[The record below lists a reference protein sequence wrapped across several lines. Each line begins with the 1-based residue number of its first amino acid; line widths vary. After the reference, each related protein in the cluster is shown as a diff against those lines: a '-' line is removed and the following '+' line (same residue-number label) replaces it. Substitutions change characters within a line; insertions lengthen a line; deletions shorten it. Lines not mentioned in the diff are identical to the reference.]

1 MIHEHY
7 DQQTDADT
15 RRRAGQDV
23 RGRGEG
29 GAMTPQPDA
38 AKVSKLILDLARW
51 QVDTQLTTADNYDS
65 KSTAMLGLVG
75 VALGL
80 VLTFKGAL
88 GSGWW
93 VSALVLLA
101 AAACALLA
109 IRDRAYHYG
118 PEPEQFYNEYGGLD
132 EAEAN
137 VKLLSHLLPSL
148 AANDTAIKWKSR
160 CFMGSIT
167 LLVFA
172 GGVAVVELMV
182 R

>member
-1 MIHEHY
+1 
-7 DQQTDADT
+7 
-15 RRRAGQDV
+15 
-23 RGRGEG
+23 
-29 GAMTPQPDA
+29 MTPQPDA

-51 QVDTQLTTADNYDS
+51 QVDTQLTTADNDDS
-65 KSTAMLGLVG
+65 KSTAILGLVG
-75 VALGL
+75 VAEGL

-93 VSALVLLA
+93 VLALVLLA
-101 AAACALLA
+101 GAACAFLA

-137 VKLLSHLLPSL
+137 VALLSHLLLSL
-148 AANDTAIKWKSR
+148 AVNDTAIKWKSR
-160 CFMGSIT
+160 FFTASIT
-167 LLVFA
+167 LFVIA
-172 GGVAVVELMV
+172 GGVAVVEFMI